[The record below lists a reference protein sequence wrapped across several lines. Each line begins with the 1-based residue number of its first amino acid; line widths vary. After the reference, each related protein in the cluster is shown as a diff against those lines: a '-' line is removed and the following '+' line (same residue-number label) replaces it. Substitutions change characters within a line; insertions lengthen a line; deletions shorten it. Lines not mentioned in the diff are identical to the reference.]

1 MGSEDILPDYVAPD
15 LRTVFCG
22 MAAGPRS
29 AELGLYY
36 AGRGNRFWPVLYRA
50 GLVPEPLAV
59 GCEARLLALGIGLTD
74 LAKGAWGMDTAVPAT
89 AHDPDRLARFVEIWR
104 PRSLAFNGK
113 RAAQV
118 FLGVKRLG
126 YGQFDHDG
134 LPVWVLPS
142 TSGAA
147 SRYWDEAVWRDFG
160 AALGADPD
168 SQPGR
173 GAGMAAVPKP

>member
-1 MGSEDILPDYVAPD
+1 MGSEDILPDYVAPG

-36 AGRGNRFWPVLYRA
+36 AGHGNRFWPVLFRA
-50 GLVPEPLAV
+50 GLVPEPLTV
-59 GCEARLLALGIGLTD
+59 GSEARLLALGIGLTD
-74 LAKGAWGMDTAVPAT
+74 LAKGAWGVDAAVPAV
-89 AHDPDRLARFVEIWR
+89 AHDPDRLARFVETWR

-118 FLGVKRLG
+118 FLGRKRVG
-126 YGQFDHDG
+126 YGAQEVRG

-147 SRYWDEAVWRDFG
+147 ARYWDESVWRAFG
-160 AALGADPD
+160 TALRLSG
-168 SQPGR
+168 
-173 GAGMAAVPKP
+173 